1 MHIRAHLPSANLTN
15 RRVFLRADLNVPLD
29 NGSIASD
36 FRLKALKP
44 TLDLLIEKNACIIL
58 ATHMGR
64 PHGVDVSLSTKI
76 LIFWFENQGYTILW
90 ASSLEEAEN
99 RSLALAPKTILLLEN
114 MRFFEGEQ
122 STDAAKRQKFAH
134 QLRALADY
142 YVNDAFAL
150 LHRQDTS
157 ITLLPELYDKKDKT
171 IGFLIEREINTLSK
185 LFEDPQRPFMLI
197 IGGGKVK
204 DKLPFIEKLLDKV
217 NIMVILPALVF
228 TFLKALGKDVGK
240 SLVDDEFLE
249 PARQIL
255 LKAKEKSV
263 RIIFPLDFMVLTD
276 SLAGDIKIV
285 KDIPANALGIAVG
298 PETLELY
305 KKEIAKVK
313 TVFVNGAMGISQR
326 PETLEPLYELLQS
339 IAHLGTCSIIG
350 GGDSVSAVYHSHLE
364 NKITYCSTGGGAS
377 LYFLTCGTLPALEY
391 I

>member
-1 MHIRAHLPSANLTN
+1 
-15 RRVFLRADLNVPLD
+15 
-29 NGSIASD
+29 
-36 FRLKALKP
+36 
-44 TLDLLIEKNACIIL
+44 
-58 ATHMGR
+58 
-64 PHGVDVSLSTKI
+64 
-76 LIFWFENQGYTILW
+76 
-90 ASSLEEAEN
+90 
-99 RSLALAPKTILLLEN
+99 

-122 STDAAKRQKFAH
+122 GTNAAIRQKFAD

-150 LHRQDTS
+150 LHRKDTS
-157 ITLLPELYDKKDKT
+157 ITLLPALYDKKDKT
-171 IGFLIEREINTLSK
+171 IGLLIEQEINALSK

-217 NIMVILPALVF
+217 DVMIILPALVF
-228 TFLKALGKDVGK
+228 TFLKALGQNVGK

-263 RIIFPLDFMVLTD
+263 RIIFPLDFMVLMD
-276 SLAGDIKIV
+276 SLAGELKIV
-285 KDIPANALGIAVG
+285 KASNIPANALGIAVG
-298 PETLELY
+298 PETLGLY
-305 KKEIAKVK
+305 KKEIDNVK

-339 IAHLGTCSIIG
+339 IAHSGTFSIIG

>member
-1 MHIRAHLPSANLTN
+1 MHIRSHLPSANLTN

-36 FRLKALKP
+36 FRLKALQP
-44 TLDLLIEKNACIIL
+44 TLELLIAKKARIIL

-64 PHGVDVSLSTKI
+64 PQGVDVSLSTKI